1 MLFFLKFKTIFFIA
15 KFLGEVHTVR
25 LLFFKKFS
33 INRNATNCAE
43 MRSGKDFSA
52 YLLKKNN

>member
-1 MLFFLKFKTIFFIA
+1 MLFFLKFKTIFLIA

-33 INRNATNCAE
+33 INRNATNYVE
-43 MRSGKDFSA
+43 MRSGKDFSN
-52 YLLKKNN
+52 YFLIKK

>member
-1 MLFFLKFKTIFFIA
+1 MLFFLKLKKIFLIA

-33 INRNATNCAE
+33 INRKATIYVE
-43 MRSGKDFSA
+43 MRSGKDFNA
-52 YLLKKNN
+52 YLY